1 MLISLSI
8 LSFSSFCTKGY
19 FFKISYLFLKNLLCA
34 FRIAGIMA
42 PKSLKK
48 LVINT
53 NFSQNKSKPARICK
67 AKAGAEV
74 SKVTE
79 QIEELAEFD
88 SAIQELPEFAS
99 IQKQDEPSPLVQDP
113 TEDVNI
119 GSEDD
124 PKILKI
130 GSSLNSDEK
139 ERLIYFLKQ
148 HQEVFAWTY
157 EDMPGLDPKLVE
169 HRLVLKPDC
178 KPIKQKLRKMDPR
191 VAPQVKEGLEELL
204 KAGFIRTIEY
214 PDWLANIVAV
224 PKKNGKVRICIDFRD
239 LNKATP
245 KDDYPLP
252 NIDLL
257 IDSTAGHAMFS
268 FMDGYS
274 GYNQIKLAARDQSK
288 TSFTTPWGT
297 FCYTVMPFGLKNA
310 GATYQ
315 RAMAVIFHD
324 QMHKNMDAYVD
335 DILVKSKEGE
345 DHLDALGQVF
355 ERLILYKLRLNPQK
369 CVFGVE
375 SGKLLGYMIS
385 KKGIE
390 VDPAKAKAII
400 DMPPPTNLKELR
412 SLQGRIQSIRRF
424 ISNLA
429 MRCEPFNHLLR
440 KEVKFEWGPECQLS
454 FERIKQYL
462 LNPPVL
468 KPPELESHFFYIFPS
483 IIMLVADF
491 LRSTRKAA
499 G

>member
-1 MLISLSI
+1 M
-8 LSFSSFCTKGY
+8 KD
-19 FFKISYLFLKNLLCA
+19 K
-34 FRIAGIMA
+34 
-42 PKSLKK
+42 
-48 LVINT
+48 
-53 NFSQNKSKPARICK
+53 
-67 AKAGAEV
+67 AEV
-74 SKVTE
+74 SQAAE
-79 QIEELAEFD
+79 QTEELAEFD
-88 SAIQELPEFAS
+88 STIQKLPEFAH
-99 IQKQDEPSPLVQDP
+99 IQKQDEPSSLVQDP
-113 TEDVNI
+113 TEDINI
-119 GSEDD
+119 SSEDD

-130 GSSLNSDEK
+130 GSGLSEVEK
-139 ERLIYFLKQ
+139 ARLIQFLKK

-169 HRLVLKPDC
+169 HRLKLKPEAR
-178 KPIKQKLRKMDPR
+178 PIKQKLRKLDPR
-191 VAPQVKEGLEELL
+191 IEQQVKEGLEDLL
-204 KAGFIRTIEY
+204 KAGFIRAIDY

-224 PKKNGKVRICIDFRD
+224 PKKNGKVWICIDFRD

-274 GYNQIKLAARDQSK
+274 GYNQIKLVVRDKSK

-297 FCYTVMPFGLKNA
+297 FCYTVMPFGLKNV

-335 DILVKSKEGE
+335 DILVKSKEEE
-345 DHLDALGQVF
+345 DHLDALSQVF

-375 SGKLLGYMIS
+375 SGKLLSFIIS

-440 KEVKFEWGPECQLS
+440 KGVKFEWGSECQLS

-468 KPPELESHFFYIFPS
+468 KPPKLGKPLLLYISVNQNACGEFLAQYEEGS
-483 IIMLVADF
+483 LIEHAIYYVSKTFIDYEKKYSQMEKTCLALVWMCQKLRHYLLASEIKF
-491 LRSTRKAA
+491 LSKA
-499 G
+499 